1 MNSIFQQSLV
11 LMLKG
16 MVGIFTVIILIYV
29 VIVILNAI
37 SKRNK
42 RRNAGIFSM
51 HFCISSATVFTSR
64 SAPAPRSK
72 AVSLVSL
79 NPG

>member
-29 VIVILNAI
+29 VIVMLNAI
-37 SKRNK
+37 SKRK
-42 RRNAGIFSM
+42 EE
-51 HFCISSATVFTSR
+51 
-64 SAPAPRSK
+64 K
-72 AVSLVSL
+72 
-79 NPG
+79 

>member
-29 VIVILNAI
+29 VIVLLNAI
-37 SKRNK
+37 SKRK
-42 RRNAGIFSM
+42 EE
-51 HFCISSATVFTSR
+51 
-64 SAPAPRSK
+64 K
-72 AVSLVSL
+72 
-79 NPG
+79 

>member
-37 SKRNK
+37 SKQE
-42 RRNAGIFSM
+42 
-51 HFCISSATVFTSR
+51 
-64 SAPAPRSK
+64 
-72 AVSLVSL
+72 
-79 NPG
+79 

>member
-29 VIVILNAI
+29 VIVMLNAI
-37 SKRNK
+37 SKK
-42 RRNAGIFSM
+42 E
-51 HFCISSATVFTSR
+51 
-64 SAPAPRSK
+64 
-72 AVSLVSL
+72 
-79 NPG
+79 